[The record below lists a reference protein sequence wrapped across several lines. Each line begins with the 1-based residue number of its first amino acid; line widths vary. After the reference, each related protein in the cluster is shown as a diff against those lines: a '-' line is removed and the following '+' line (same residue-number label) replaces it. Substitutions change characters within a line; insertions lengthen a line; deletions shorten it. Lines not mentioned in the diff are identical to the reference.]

1 MGHSEQDPG
10 QPAVKAPKRNLVVF
24 VIIRALIIFCMFRQL
39 ANGYYAHVLLCMLSL
54 VLISIPSILR
64 HTLRLSLPN
73 VFEAAVCLFVYGA
86 EILGEIQNFYGNI
99 PGWDTMLHTINGFLA
114 AAVGFGIID
123 LLNTYSKRV
132 NMTPLFVALVSF
144 CFSMTV
150 GVLWEF
156 VEFGADRVFHTDMQ
170 KDWVVQSIST
180 VTLDPERNNN
190 VIEVDGIAYTVLYDE
205 SGAALATVE
214 GGYLDIGIIDT
225 MKDLGVNLLGAAVFS
240 FLGALYIHR
249 RDKYRFAGNF
259 IITKTGPPL

>member
-1 MGHSEQDPG
+1 
-10 QPAVKAPKRNLVVF
+10 
-24 VIIRALIIFCMFRQL
+24 MFRQL
-39 ANGYYAHVLLCMLSL
+39 TNGYYHYVLLCMLSL

-64 HTLRLSLPN
+64 RTLRIALPN
-73 VFEAAVCLFVYGA
+73 VFEVAVCLFVYGA
-86 EILGEIQNFYGNI
+86 EILGEIENFYGNL

-156 VEFGADRVFHTDMQ
+156 VEFGGDSLLHTDMQ
-170 KDWVVQSIST
+170 KDWIVQSIST
-180 VTLDPERNNN
+180 VTLDSEQANNA
-190 VIEVDGIAYTVLYDE
+190 IRVDGIAYTILYDE
-205 SGAALATVE
+205 HGGELATIE

-225 MKDLGVNLLGAAVFS
+225 MKDLLVNLVGAAVFS
-240 FLGALYIHR
+240 TFGALYIHR
-249 RDKYRFAGNF
+249 RDKYAFAGNF
-259 IITKTGPPL
+259 IISRTAPDSSEEEDGRPF